1 MHLIEHGKIIEVAS
15 GLVHSIGSDHG
26 THVPSKPPLYA
37 PTRYTVQMTTFAIL
51 DLILWFK
58 GIMEPKVTSSN
69 GTSVS

>member
-51 DLILWFK
+51 DLILCFK
-58 GIMEPKVTSSN
+58 EIMEPEVTSSN